1 MRSYLKNTKLII
13 PSLSKTFNFVK
24 KFDLIEEIPGHNLL
38 DKEERKKIKSERV
51 QAQSDRG
58 HDTQWEW
65 LRNFVTLNDKIV
77 TNTVQWVDVG

>member
-38 DKEERKKIKSERV
+38 DKEEKKRLKVREYKPSLIEDMTHSG
-51 QAQSDRG
+51 SG
-58 HDTQWEW
+58 
-65 LRNFVTLNDKIV
+65 
-77 TNTVQWVDVG
+77 